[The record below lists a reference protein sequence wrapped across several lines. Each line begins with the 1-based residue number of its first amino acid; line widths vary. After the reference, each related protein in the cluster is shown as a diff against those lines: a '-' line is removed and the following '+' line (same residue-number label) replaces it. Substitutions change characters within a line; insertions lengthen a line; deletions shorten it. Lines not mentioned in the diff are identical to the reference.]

1 MVCNGSG
8 SIGKGEDFF
17 LLGRAAFLRAVLGEV
32 LERAVQG
39 HCTVKDCSIVASV
52 PLAPSAVWKHLSTCH
67 QCRGAGVRGGRVR
80 TPTCSAFHPSSQKQT
95 VPNF

>member
-8 SIGKGEDFF
+8 SIGKGEDFSTGKGC
-17 LLGRAAFLRAVLGEV
+17 LLKGCSREV

-39 HCTVKDCSIVASV
+39 HCTVKVCSIVANV
-52 PLAPSAVWKHLSTCH
+52 PLAPSAVWKHPSTCR

-80 TPTCSAFHPSSQKQT
+80 TPTCSAFHPSAQKQT